1 MKGGETLLKIYSY
14 GGRLYQ
20 FEEGEQPAGAVE
32 VGTKAKAVEPPKKE
46 APKPANKAKAVKTK

>member
-1 MKGGETLLKIYSY
+1 MLKIYEID
-14 GGRLYQ
+14 GKQWQ
-20 FEEGEQPAGAVE
+20 FEEGEQPTGAVE

>member
-1 MKGGETLLKIYSY
+1 MLKIYSY

-32 VGTKAKAVEPPKKE
+32 VVKKAVDPPETKAV
-46 APKPANKAKAVKTK
+46 KPANKARKQVTTK